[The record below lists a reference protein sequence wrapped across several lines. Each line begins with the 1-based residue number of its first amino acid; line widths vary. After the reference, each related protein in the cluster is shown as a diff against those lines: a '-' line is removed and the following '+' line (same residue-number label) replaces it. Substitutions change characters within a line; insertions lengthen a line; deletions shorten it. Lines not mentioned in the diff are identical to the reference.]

1 MGTEGPRSG
10 PSEDPR
16 TRRASCPAGMPTS
29 TEQQRGPS
37 GVETGKPGRKTG
49 KGQGFRWQSYYHRK
63 TGGRGRTQPRSSALA
78 FRSCG
83 TGGGVSWPSRGRSAG
98 LGGGGRLCPSGT
110 AHGRLVFSQKL
121 GNSPHSDPSLDPADQ
136 WLVLHDLGPLRA
148 WGPRGVAAIRSSPAL
163 CARACSSEQICWKKD
178 PDAHRKRLGF
188 PKVAEPCPFRPP
200 GLDDKEAQSA
210 RRQGVSLHPEGC
222 RQGRQKTVP
231 KHTQRGHRC
240 VTAGRCREA
249 GLPPRLHPVSGL
261 CPVCRGE
268 GPEPPATQ
276 SVHRSQ
282 VKRV

>member
-10 PSEDPR
+10 LSKDPR
-16 TRRASCPAGMPTS
+16 THRATWPAGVPTS

-63 TGGRGRTQPRSSALA
+63 TGGRGRTQVLA

-136 WLVLHDLGPLRA
+136 WLVLHDLGPLSECGDHGEWPPFGAALPSAPRLVRLSRFAGRKTWTPIGNA
-148 WGPRGVAAIRSSPAL
+148 WGFRRWPCRARPRDWAL
-163 CARACSSEQICWKKD
+163 IA
-178 PDAHRKRLGF
+178 LGWGLGAGSF
-188 PKVAEPCPFRPP
+188 KFPP
-200 GLDDKEAQSA
+200 GSRVQAGLGTSNTNPELQPDGSPRA
-210 RRQGVSLHPEGC
+210 RRRTMSSRRAL
-222 RQGRQKTVP
+222 RVP
-231 KHTQRGHRC
+231 
-240 VTAGRCREA
+240 
-249 GLPPRLHPVSGL
+249 
-261 CPVCRGE
+261 
-268 GPEPPATQ
+268 
-276 SVHRSQ
+276 
-282 VKRV
+282 